1 MSNREIIQ
9 VIVTTPSL
17 FKINWFIKQNTSN
30 LKSWLGQEN
39 PNEFTKTDQEWI
51 SEITKNKD
59 KINCAV
65 KKQKS

>member
-30 LKSWLGQEN
+30 LKSCLGQEK
-39 PNEFTKTDQEWI
+39 PNEFTKTDKTMTQYNA
-51 SEITKNKD
+51 KNGL
-59 KINCAV
+59 V
-65 KKQKS
+65 K